1 MLVTIKHHP
10 EWGLSKF
17 DSIQYIASQI
27 EAMVERS
34 RFTADVE
41 TKPNSTVINIRN
53 IRLRHRKMYCGNHPA
68 ACEVLF
74 DRPHRRGNYL
84 EGADWVEWNDRLND
98 LLDVWGVE
106 AYVRSSVCVIREG
119 RKRRTLYDYSSNG
132 FGNNQWTYKCHHS
145 YMVDYCDNNQN
156 EAPNSWFP
164 SGTPGI
170 YERNGEQYSIVG

>member
-53 IRLRHRKMYCGNHPA
+53 I
-68 ACEVLF
+68 
-74 DRPHRRGNYL
+74 
-84 EGADWVEWNDRLND
+84 
-98 LLDVWGVE
+98 
-106 AYVRSSVCVIREG
+106 SSS
-119 RKRRTLYDYSSNG
+119 SSN
-132 FGNNQWTYKCHHS
+132 NNSKKLLRKVQ
-145 YMVDYCDNNQN
+145 Q
-156 EAPNSWFP
+156 
-164 SGTPGI
+164 
-170 YERNGEQYSIVG
+170 